1 MKSDSIKTLVH
12 LGSGYCTEMSQYL
25 QDGYKKIILVEGDK
39 EIADQLND
47 EYAASKQ
54 VQVIHALV
62 GCKTDPQ
69 SFYRFSLTDA
79 NSLYA
84 PSALYQHF
92 PSIRLLDDSI
102 CHVEAVNVTL
112 DRLELDTANSVLV
125 LDIPGITFEVLQYL
139 ESQGYLQTFSA
150 LRVYINTEP
159 LYEGEADQQ
168 SFVNWLEKQ
177 GFEITEIDQ
186 QDIERPCYKL
196 KRSQHY
202 LNSQSL
208 AAKLKQLAS
217 ENSGLNEEITLLK
230 KDKARLESNE
240 ADCQALKKKHQTL
253 NEQFKVLNAEQD
265 KAAHDKAKLEA
276 QLKDKEALNLE
287 LIDKVSQF
295 EKKLESKSNDSEG
308 LKKELAR
315 VQNEY
320 KGQQDQFDE
329 AKRTL
334 EANIATL
341 SSESDEAKAA
351 IEQLIKENS
360 TLQDQLKEICAEKER
375 VQEHFLNRKK
385 QAEQA
390 EITIKALTEDK
401 EAISSKYQSS
411 KQQQDALTKEVEML
425 KVSASN
431 LGEEK
436 QALLKRRDQLKK
448 ELDTANQQV
457 TVLEE
462 QVSHLQKQ
470 QQNQE
475 SLQQRMEFLFDQSR
489 LQLEQATNALGHHI
503 SQTGRQSTAEIQTYI
518 QYQKELGQTSH
529 VLFYQDQQ
537 LSPERA
543 LLLKNK
549 ITQQKHDLILT
560 IGSEISAHFIAVQLR
575 GVLQQNQRLSQDSS
589 ISDPRYL
596 VPDEGDLPKRI
607 LAFEHKK
614 SNCKELKK
622 HLEEQGLGDWV
633 NVQLA
638 PLVDCR
644 FTGQDFLFYDLRKSL
659 TRIADVYEDR
669 VARILVIFSIENDID
684 SMTPMACM
692 YALIKELACHQL
704 ELLVYPGNVDTAKAL
719 KENWTN
725 ALQTRE
731 IEFRVVEDTKADA
744 LIFNINT

>member
-79 NSLYA
+79 NSLY
-84 PSALYQHF
+84 PPTALYQHF
-92 PSIRLLDDSI
+92 PSIRLLSDSV
-102 CHVEAVNVTL
+102 CSVEAVNVVL
-112 DRLELDTANSVLV
+112 DRLELDSANSVLV
-125 LDIPGITFEVLQYL
+125 LDIPGIAFEVLQYL
-139 ESQGYLQTFSA
+139 ENKGYLQIFSA
-150 LRVYINTEP
+150 LRVYINSEP
-159 LYEGEADQQ
+159 LYEGETEPQL
-168 SFVNWLEKQ
+168 FVNWLEKQ

-208 AAKLKQLAS
+208 AAKLKQITSDNTALS
-217 ENSGLNEEITLLK
+217 EEITHLK
-230 KDKARLESNE
+230 QDKARLESNE
-240 ADCQALKKKHQTL
+240 ADYQALKKKHQML
-253 NEQFKVLNAEQD
+253 NEQLKALNAEQD
-265 KAAHDKAKLEA
+265 KAALVNAKLEA
-276 QLKDKEALNLE
+276 QLKEKEVLSVE

-295 EKKLESKSNDSEG
+295 EKKLELKSNESEG
-308 LKKELAR
+308 FKNELAK
-315 VQNEY
+315 VQKEY
-320 KGQQDQFDE
+320 KDQRDHFNQAKKTVE
-329 AKRTL
+329 ADIARL
-334 EANIATL
+334 NSELNEAH
-341 SSESDEAKAA
+341 SA
-351 IEQLIKENS
+351 IELLREENS
-360 TLQDQLKEICAEKER
+360 SLQGKLKEISAEKER
-375 VQEHFLNRKK
+375 VQEFFLSRKK

-390 EITIKALTEDK
+390 EVTIKALTEEKDS
-401 EAISSKYQSS
+401 ISSKYKSS
-411 KQQQDALTKEVEML
+411 KQQLDTLSKEAEML
-425 KVSASN
+425 KASASN

-448 ELDTANQQV
+448 ELDVANQQI

-462 QVSHLQKQ
+462 QVNHLQKQ

-475 SLQQRMEFLFDQSR
+475 SLLQRMEFLFDQSR

-560 IGSEISAHFIAVQLR
+560 IGSDISAHFLAVQLR
-575 GVLQQNQRLSQDSS
+575 GALQQNQRLSQDSS
-589 ISDPRYL
+589 TSEPRYL

-659 TRIADVYEDR
+659 ARIADVYEDR
-669 VARILVIFSIENDID
+669 VAKILVIFSIENDIE
-684 SMTPMACM
+684 SITPMACM

-704 ELLVYPGNVDTAKAL
+704 ELLVYPGSVDNAKEL
-719 KENWTN
+719 KENWMS